1 MLIWKFWF
9 LLTSGDIPKNNSR
22 KCQFF
27 TKMTKNKKLPNFL
40 SNFQNWFRNDLQ
52 HLTEVFRP
60 YHPCKKSLEIDFQI
74 PKKKVF
80 LIFPFFSRFLG
91 VYFYKASW
99 LVNTCWLNVDQFF
112 VFMSEIRS
120 SLLISKIMS
129 ISQKLI
135 DLERKTYPSPQKR
148 AFFLGGGLIS
158 SDRYFRVCLHMKSET
173 QTSFIKT
180 R

>member
-1 MLIWKFWF
+1 MSRSSILYIYELCFVFRTSGWRIDLTMFIQYGNSYYI
-9 LLTSGDIPKNNSR
+9 TSGDIPKNNSR

-99 LVNTCWLNVDQFF
+99 LVNTCWLNVDQTFF
-112 VFMSEIRS
+112 S
-120 SLLISKIMS
+120 
-129 ISQKLI
+129 
-135 DLERKTYPSPQKR
+135 
-148 AFFLGGGLIS
+148 
-158 SDRYFRVCLHMKSET
+158 C
-173 QTSFIKT
+173 
-180 R
+180 

>member
-1 MLIWKFWF
+1 MSFIKVQNVFLVITHYFWCLEPRRKTDDPQF
-9 LLTSGDIPKNNSR
+9 SWRTTYMCTSSGDIPENNSR

-99 LVNTCWLNVDQFF
+99 LVNTCWLNVDQMFTEVFF
-112 VFMSEIRS
+112 RKYRWFLHHKPWLCKSH
-120 SLLISKIMS
+120 
-129 ISQKLI
+129 QI
-135 DLERKTYPSPQKR
+135 DDMIPHESW
-148 AFFLGGGLIS
+148 
-158 SDRYFRVCLHMKSET
+158 
-173 QTSFIKT
+173 
-180 R
+180 